1 MALTLE
7 DLQDLI
13 AGERDPIVVG
23 QIPFNIASGLSLRNH
38 NVYLSA
44 NSLRHVLEEHPD
56 ISLIDLLH
64 LPFAISKGMLA
75 RERAKPN
82 IVVASYLDGETGKR
96 FISVIKIVQSG
107 TEVWISSFYRS
118 KERQTKRIL
127 SRGEIL
133 KTHD

>member
-23 QIPFNIASGLSLRNH
+23 QIPFDVAARLLLRNH

-44 NSLRHVLEEHPD
+44 NSLRHVLKEHPD
-56 ISLIDLLH
+56 VSLIDLLH
-64 LPFAISKGMLA
+64 LPFAIAKGMLVQ
-75 RERAKPN
+75 EKAKTN
-82 IVVASYLDGETGKR
+82 VIVASYLDSETGKR
-96 FISVIKIVQSG
+96 FIAVMKIVQKG

-118 KERQTKRIL
+118 KKRQTKRIL
-127 SRGEIL
+127 SRGNIL